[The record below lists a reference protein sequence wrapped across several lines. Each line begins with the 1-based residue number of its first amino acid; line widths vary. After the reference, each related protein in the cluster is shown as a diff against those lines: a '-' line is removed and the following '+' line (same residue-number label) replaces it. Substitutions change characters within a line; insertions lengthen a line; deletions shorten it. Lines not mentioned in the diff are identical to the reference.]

1 MEEKIFEWM
10 KMRLYERSHSLS
22 LALGILKPEVGEE
35 TASMGADGWRLYIN
49 GAWLREA
56 FLADSEALCRLFLH
70 VLCHCMLGHP
80 FRFWQERTRAGLSRR
95 ESPGKGIPVEAFKG
109 QREGKILSETELL
122 RIWEDEAWELLDT
135 ILGRDG
141 RPREKSGEAAVR
153 GGSFVNMQ
161 DDHSLWGKK
170 PLVLEKDIPG
180 LGPGGGKKGW
190 GEEES
195 LEKSRKWEQAYRA
208 LIRDRDSRQRAGNRQ
223 MSVIRSLTLT
233 EEKRY
238 SYRVFLKQFACLREE
253 GGLDMEQF
261 DYGLYF
267 RGLSWYGNIPLI
279 EPLEYRERQ
288 KIGDLVIVIDT
299 SGSCGE
305 ELVRMFL
312 EETRNILKEEA
323 LFFRRFCLHILQC
336 DNRVQRDDRVTCQE
350 ELDAYLEDLFVVG
363 GGGTDFRPAF
373 SRIEELRR
381 EELYRLKGVLYF
393 TDGYGIYPAAEP
405 DYKVAF
411 VFLKYRYDDID
422 VPVWAEKLVL
432 DAKRPGGVK

>member
-1 MEEKIFEWM
+1 
-10 KMRLYERSHSLS
+10 MRLYERSRSLS
-22 LALGILKPEVGEE
+22 LALGILKLEVGEE
-35 TASMGADGWRLYIN
+35 TASMGADGWCLYIN

-56 FLADSEALCRLFLH
+56 FLTDSEALCRLFLH

-80 FRFWQERTRAGLSRR
+80 FRYWQERTRADLSQR
-95 ESPGKGIPVEAFKG
+95 ERPGKGISVGEAKG
-109 QREGKILSETELL
+109 QRNGKILSETELL

-135 ILGRDG
+135 ILQKNGR
-141 RPREKSGEAAVR
+141 V
-153 GGSFVNMQ
+153 FVNMQ

-170 PLVLEKDIPG
+170 PLVLEKCIPG
-180 LGPGGGKKGW
+180 LGPGSGKKGW
-190 GEEES
+190 GEEDS
-195 LEKSRKWEQAYRA
+195 LEKSRKWEQAFRA
-208 LIRDRDSRQRAGNRQ
+208 LIRDRDRRQRAGNRQ
-223 MSVIRSLTLT
+223 MSVLRSLTLT
-233 EEKRY
+233 EEKRC

-288 KIGDLVIVIDT
+288 KIGELVIVIDT

-305 ELVRMFL
+305 DLVRMFL

-323 LFFRRFCLHILQC
+323 LFFSRFCLHILQC
-336 DNRVQRDDRVTCQE
+336 DNRVQRDDRITCQG